1 MNSWKILATRMLVGF
16 ACLGLATGCEQK
28 APAAV
33 DRPPAPVAVADA
45 VAQDVPVYL
54 DEIGK
59 TAASEVVSV
68 QPQVSGPITAI
79 HFRDGADL
87 TTGDALFTVDPR
99 PFQAA
104 LSQAE
109 ANVGRDTAQLQQA
122 EAALEQSR
130 AAESQAEANLARDMA
145 QRENAAVQ
153 ERRYKQLIDE
163 GAISKEQYD
172 QVRTAAQAA
181 EATVR
186 ADQAAVTN
194 ARAAIAV
201 AQAAVENA
209 KASIRADQAVVEAAR
224 IQLGYTSIRSPISG
238 RAGERLVD
246 LGNVVTANTTTLLTI
261 QRLDPLYAD
270 FTITESDLTAVQ
282 QHMARGALRAE
293 VRLPDGADQPRP
305 GDLTFLD
312 NAVQDATG
320 TVKLRATIVNTDHR
334 FWPGRFVKVRLI
346 LSIRQGAVLVPA
358 AAPQL
363 SAKGPF
369 VYVVKADLT
378 AELRPVTLGQ
388 RQGDL
393 IVVEQGVTPG
403 ERVVVTGQLGVTP
416 GGKVR
421 IDEPRPA
428 AAPPGKSPVGQS

>member
-1 MNSWKILATRMLVGF
+1 MERKIVAARMLLGL
-16 ACLGLATGCEQK
+16 ACLGLGAGCEQK
-28 APAAV
+28 APAAPS
-33 DRPPAPVAVADA
+33 RPAAPVAVAAA
-45 VAQDVPVYL
+45 VTQDVPVYL

-59 TAASEVVSV
+59 TAASETVSI
-68 QPQVSGPITAI
+68 QPQVSGTITAI

-87 TTGDALFTVDPR
+87 KTGDPLFTIDQR
-99 PFQAA
+99 PFAA
-104 LSQAE
+104 A
-109 ANVGRDTAQLQQA
+109 V
-122 EAALEQSR
+122 
-130 AAESQAEANLARDMA
+130 SQAEANLARDMA
-145 QRENAAVQ
+145 QLQQAEATLAQSRATETQAEANLARDMAQLENATVQ
-153 ERRYKQLIDE
+153 QRRYKQLIDD

-209 KASIRADQAVVEAAR
+209 KASIRADQAMVETAR
-224 IQLGYTSIRSPISG
+224 IQLGYTSIRSPITG

-246 LGNVVTANTTTLLTI
+246 LGNVVTANSTTLLTI
-261 QRLDPLYAD
+261 QRLDPIYAD
-270 FTITESDLTAVQ
+270 FTITEHDLTAVQ
-282 QHMARGALRAE
+282 QHMAQGTLRTE
-293 VRLPDGADQPRP
+293 VRLPDGPDSPRS
-305 GDLTFLD
+305 GELTFLD
-312 NAVQDATG
+312 NVVQDTTG
-320 TVKLRATIVNTDHR
+320 TVKLRATIMNSDHR

-346 LSIRQGAVLVPA
+346 LRIRQAAVLVPA

-363 SAKGPF
+363 SAQGPF
-369 VYVVKADLT
+369 VYVVKDDLT

-393 IVVEQGVTPG
+393 VVVEQGVRPG

-421 IDEPRPA
+421 AEDYPPA
-428 AAPPGKSPVGQS
+428 GAPPGASPGVPS

>member
-1 MNSWKILATRMLVGF
+1 MNLRNLVATRIVVGF
-16 ACLGLATGCEQK
+16 AFLGLAAGCEQK
-28 APAAV
+28 APAAL
-33 DRPPAPVAVADA
+33 DRPPAPVAAAAA
-45 VAQDVPVYL
+45 VTQDVPVYL

-59 TAASEVVSV
+59 TAASEVVSI

-87 TTGDALFTVDPR
+87 KMGDALFTIDQR
-99 PFQAA
+99 PFEAA

-122 EAALEQSR
+122 EAALAQSR
-130 AAESQAEANLARDMA
+130 AAETQAEANLARDMA
-145 QRENAAVQ
+145 QLENALVQ
-153 ERRYKQLIDE
+153 QRRYKQLIDE

-172 QVRTAAQAA
+172 QVRTAAQAE

-186 ADQAAVTN
+186 ADQAAITN
-194 ARAAIAV
+194 ARAAIGV

-209 KASIRADQAVVEAAR
+209 RASIRADQAMVEAAR

-246 LGNVVTANTTTLLTI
+246 LGNVVTANNTTLLSI
-261 QRLDPLYAD
+261 QRLDPIYAD
-270 FTITESDLTAVQ
+270 FTITEGDLTAVQ
-282 QHMARGALRAE
+282 QHMAQGTLRAE
-293 VRLPDGADQPRP
+293 VGLPDGADSPRP
-305 GDLTFLD
+305 GILTFLD
-312 NAVQDATG
+312 NAVQDTTG
-320 TVKLRATIVNTDHR
+320 TVKLRATIPNSDHR
-334 FWPGRFVKVRLI
+334 FWPGRFVRVRLI
-346 LSIRQGAVLVPA
+346 LRVRQGAVLVPA

-369 VYVVKADLT
+369 VYVVKEDLT

-393 IVVEQGVTPG
+393 VVVEQGVTAG
-403 ERVVVTGQLGVTP
+403 ERVVITGQLGVTP

-421 IDEPRPA
+421 LEESRPA
-428 AAPPGKSPVGQS
+428 GASPRTSTGG